1 MGTIGDLLGGLD
13 LSAFGGDD
21 STDQTTN
28 TEQHSA
34 PGEPN
39 SEVEEVVMAALL
51 EHTTLTPQSA
61 RADLT
66 LRGDLDMDDLQL
78 YAVVVAVERSLKRS
92 FADQDIRQW
101 QTIGDIL
108 DAVRQ

>member
-39 SEVEEVVMAALL
+39 SEVEEVVMAAL
-51 EHTTLTPQSA
+51 
-61 RADLT
+61 
-66 LRGDLDMDDLQL
+66 
-78 YAVVVAVERSLKRS
+78 
-92 FADQDIRQW
+92 
-101 QTIGDIL
+101 
-108 DAVRQ
+108 